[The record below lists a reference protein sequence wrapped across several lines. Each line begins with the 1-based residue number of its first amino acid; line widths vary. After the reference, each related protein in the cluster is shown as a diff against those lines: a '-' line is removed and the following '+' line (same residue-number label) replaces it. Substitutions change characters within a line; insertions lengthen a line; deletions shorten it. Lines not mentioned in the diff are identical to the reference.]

1 MEVADMRSVK
11 LNMHIEGLFSKF
23 VSVNVMK
30 PGKNMIFFPLY
41 ARSINRFFNNLLFYN
56 IIYYFIII
64 YVIYYF

>member
-41 ARSINRFFNNLLFYN
+41 ARSINRFFK
-56 IIYYFIII
+56 IIYYFIILYI
-64 YVIYYF
+64 IL